1 MCWLKA
7 MLPAAATAYRQLGPE
22 ELRLQMESTNGKRG
36 GSCRLEQAYRYLVG
50 FQPGWFCKAKVIFP
64 EEVGRVA
71 SRV

>member
-1 MCWLKA
+1 
-7 MLPAAATAYRQLGPE
+7 MLPAAVTAYRQLGPE

-50 FQPGWFCKAKVIFP
+50 FQPGWFCKANVIFP